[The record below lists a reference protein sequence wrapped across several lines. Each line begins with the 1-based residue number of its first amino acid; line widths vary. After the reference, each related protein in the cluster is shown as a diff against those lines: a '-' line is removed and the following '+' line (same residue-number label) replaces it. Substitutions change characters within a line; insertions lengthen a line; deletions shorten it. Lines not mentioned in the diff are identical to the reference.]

1 MMELLIGTSNP
12 GKLHEFEALLAGLDA
27 RLLSL
32 RDVGLGGMDVPED
45 ATTLEDN
52 AAHKARVYAEASRL
66 PTLADDT
73 GLFVEA
79 LGGAPGIYPA
89 RYGGPGLTMAERRGK
104 LLAALAEAGAG
115 DGARAARFECV
126 IALCRPQTGEII
138 TVRGVC
144 PGRIALEEAHG
155 DGGFG
160 YDPVF
165 IPEGYAESFSQL
177 PEAVKN
183 QISHRGRAA
192 QKMVAELRRL
202 AASDSG

>member
-1 MMELLIGTSNP
+1 MMDILIGTSNP
-12 GKLHEFEALLAGLDA
+12 GKLGEFEALLAGLDA

-32 RDVGLGGMDVPED
+32 GDVGLGGLDVPED
-45 ATTLEDN
+45 ATTLEAN
-52 AAHKARVYAEASRL
+52 AAHKARVYAEASGL
-66 PTLADDT
+66 MTLADDT

-115 DGARAARFECV
+115 EGARTARFECV
-126 IALCRPQTGEII
+126 IALCRPQTGEVI
-138 TVRGVC
+138 TVRGIC

-155 DGGFG
+155 ENGFG

-165 IPEGYAESFSQL
+165 IPDGYTESFSQL

-192 QKMVAELRRL
+192 QMMVAELRRL
-202 AASDSG
+202 AGT

>member
-1 MMELLIGTSNP
+1 MMDILIGTSNP
-12 GKLHEFEALLAGLDA
+12 GKLGEFEALLAGLDA

-32 RDVGLGGMDVPED
+32 RDVGLDGMDVPED
-45 ATTLEDN
+45 ATTLEAN
-52 AAHKARVYAEASRL
+52 ATHKARVYAEASGL
-66 PTLADDT
+66 VTLADDT

-104 LLAALAEAGAG
+104 LLAALAEVGAG

-126 IALCRPQTGEII
+126 IALCRPQMGEVI
-138 TVRGVC
+138 TVRGIC
-144 PGRIALEEAHG
+144 PGRIALEEARG
-155 DGGFG
+155 ESGFG
-160 YDPVF
+160 YDPLF
-165 IPEGYAESFSQL
+165 IPDGYTESFSQL

-192 QKMVAELRRL
+192 QMIVVELRRL
-202 AASDSG
+202 AGN

>member
-1 MMELLIGTSNP
+1 MDILIGTSNP
-12 GKLHEFEALLAGLDA
+12 GKLGEFEALLAGLDA

-32 RDVGLGGMDVPED
+32 RDVGLGGLDVPED
-45 ATTLEDN
+45 ATTLEAN
-52 AAHKARVYAEASRL
+52 AAHKARVYSEASGL
-66 PTLADDT
+66 MTLADDT

-115 DGARAARFECV
+115 EGARTARFECV
-126 IALCRPQTGEII
+126 IALCQPHTGELI
-138 TVRGVC
+138 TVRGIC

-155 DGGFG
+155 EGGFG

-165 IPEGYAESFSQL
+165 IPDGYRESFSQL

-192 QKMVAELRRL
+192 QMMVAELRRL
-202 AASDSG
+202 SASGSG